1 MKNFILSLV
10 SLWWFIRL
18 EEVANPNYVPVEVVK
33 KDKYLADTK
42 ASRKFIE
49 KWQGIGIY
57 KNINFVLCKVTY
69 FGRDKFGGLIICMT
83 LPSTGQV
90 ITARLALGSVHYGIV
105 TQARNIKTKCTG
117 NLSVVFTSTEIT
129 NLGLAINAY
138 EDTHGSLRE
147 EAFTTLNNML
157 KNIFLARISLAAIAS
172 PDTAI
177 SLIQSC
183 GCVVQGVGGK
193 SEQVFDGFPGIASG
207 SIVLVGPAA
216 GAHAFHEWW
225 PSVDNIN
232 WVRIQ
237 GTTDANTLITG
248 LTPGAAMYFRHQ
260 IIDST
265 GGTGMS
271 DVIMRRAN

>member
-1 MKNFILSLV
+1 MKNLILSLV

-18 EEVANPNYVPVEVVK
+18 EEVANPNYVPHEIVK
-33 KDKYLADTK
+33 KDKHLADTE
-42 ASRKFIE
+42 ASRKFVE

-57 KNINFVLCKVTY
+57 KNINFILCKVTY
-69 FGRDKFGGLIICMT
+69 FGYDRTGGLIILMG
-83 LPSTGQV
+83 LPTTGQV
-90 ITARLALGSVHYGIV
+90 ITARLALGSVHDGIV

-117 NLSVVFTSTEIT
+117 NPNVTFTTGQIT
-129 NLGLAINAY
+129 ALGVAINAY

-147 EAFTTLNNML
+147 EAFTTLNDML
-157 KNIFLARISLAAIAS
+157 KNVFLAAISLAAIAS

-193 SEQVFDGFPGIASG
+193 SEQVFDGFPGVASG
-207 SIVLVGPAA
+207 TIVLVGPAA

-225 PSVDNIN
+225 TSTDNIN
-232 WVRIQ
+232 WIRIQ

-248 LTPGAAMYFRHQ
+248 LTPGVLMYFRHQ

-271 DVIMRRAN
+271 YTIEKRAN